1 MTIDKGFVENIGS
14 SNKVPWLKNAHLRL
28 DKSKEF
34 LDLKL
39 RLRQMNVTNFEILT
53 LTPKAL
59 ISYLRTSWKP
69 SNAYLVKQY
78 GDLVYIRG
86 SDILTD

>member
-1 MTIDKGFVENIGS
+1 MTIDKGFVEDIGS
-14 SNKVPWLKNAHLRL
+14 SNKVPWLKNAHLKR
-28 DKSKEF
+28 DKSKGF

-39 RLRQMNVTNFEILT
+39 RLRQMNLTNFEMLT

-69 SNAYLVKQY
+69 SNAYLVRQY
-78 GDLVYIRG
+78 GDLVNIEEAQ
-86 SDILTD
+86 IF